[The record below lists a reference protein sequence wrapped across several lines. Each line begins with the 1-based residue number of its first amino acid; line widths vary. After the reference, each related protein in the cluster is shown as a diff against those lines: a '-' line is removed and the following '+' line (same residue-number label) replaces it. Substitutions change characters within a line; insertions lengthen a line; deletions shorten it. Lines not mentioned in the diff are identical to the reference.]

1 MQYLIILS
9 IILSII
15 IVIILLM
22 TLIFYIRD
30 NIIHYDIVFSNID
43 PDCRLKRFGCCN
55 DKITARLDQDG
66 TNCRGF

>member
-1 MQYLIILS
+1 MQYLIIF
-9 IILSII
+9 SII
-15 IVIILLM
+15 IVILLIIIFILCV
-22 TLIFYIRD
+22 RD
-30 NIIHYDIVFSNID
+30 NIIHNDIIFSDID